1 MGIADMYEKRSSWIK
16 HIDFM
21 ILDLVCLELAYFL
34 SFQIRNIGMAIA
46 KRDTGYMQIGLT
58 TASVH
63 VKVIVLFLILDILV
77 VLTSQPYKD
86 ILRRGSLVELVKVF
100 VHNTLVLGGMLLYL
114 YITKEAQELSR
125 AVFFITWALSVSLM
139 YFQRI
144 IWKKHI
150 QNKLVSDGR
159 MPRLLIVASRL
170 QAGSVLKQI
179 HDRKYNEFQIAGIA
193 LLEEDCIGDKL
204 SGEAIVANESTMFD
218 YCLENVVDAI
228 LLCDVSKHKLRNEYI
243 NHFLSMGQ
251 TVHVNL
257 NTEMTELPNQMVQ
270 KIGNLTV
277 LTTAIKTVDERLLF
291 IKRSID
297 VISGLLGCLVVLVVA
312 IPLWPIVKLQAP
324 GPLFFSQI
332 RVGKNGRKFRLFKFR
347 SMYVD
352 AEARKAELMQK
363 NEMRGLMFKMEN
375 DPRIF
380 PAGHFIRKYSL
391 DELPQ
396 FFNILRGDMSLVG
409 TRPPTVDEY
418 EQYDQHHKVRLSI
431 KPGLTGLWQVSGR
444 SNIKEFNEIV
454 RLDEEYIE
462 NWSLGLD
469 FRIILKTFKVVLGG
483 DGSM

>member
-1 MGIADMYEKRSSWIK
+1 MGTAGMYEKRSSWIK
-16 HIDFM
+16 HFDFM
-21 ILDLVCLELAYFL
+21 ILDLICLELAYFL
-34 SFQIRNIGMAIA
+34 SFQIRNLGIA
-46 KRDTGYMQIGLT
+46 FARHETGYMQIGLS

-63 VKVIVLFLILDILV
+63 AKIVVLFLILDLLV

-86 ILRRGSLVELVKVF
+86 ILRRGKLVEFAKVS
-100 VHNTLVLGGMLLYL
+100 VYNTLILGGMLLYL
-114 YITKEAQELSR
+114 YVTKEAQELSR

-139 YFQRI
+139 YLQRVM
-144 IWKKHI
+144 WKKHI
-150 QNKLVSDGR
+150 QNKLTSDGK
-159 MPRLLIVASRL
+159 MPRLLIVASRT
-170 QAGSVLKQI
+170 QAESVLKQI

-193 LLEEDCIGDKL
+193 ILEEDGIGQKISD
-204 SGEAIVANESTMFD
+204 EVIVANESTMFD

-228 LLCDVSKHKLRNEYI
+228 LLCDVLNHKLRDEYI

-257 NTEMTELPNQMVQ
+257 NTEMTELPNKMIQ

-291 IKRSID
+291 IKRCID
-297 VISGLLGCLVVLVVA
+297 VLSGLVGCILVLLVA
-312 IPLWPIVKLQAP
+312 IPLCPIVKLQAP
-324 GPLFFSQI
+324 GPLFFSQV

-352 AEARKAELMQK
+352 AEAKKAELMQK
-363 NEMRGLMFKMEN
+363 NEMQGLMFKMEN

-380 PAGHFIRKYSL
+380 PTGHFIRKYSL

-396 FFNILRGDMSLVG
+396 FFNILKGDMSLVG

-444 SNIKEFNEIV
+444 SNIKNFDEIV

-462 NWSLGLD
+462 KWSLGLD